1 MTNAA
6 AVRWRSTRRSWRPCG
21 PGDADR
27 LRRVL
32 TAHTANVHEAALQ
45 RYGKED

>member
-6 AVRWRSTRRSWRPCG
+6 AVRWRSTRRSWLRAR
-21 PGDADR
+21 DADR